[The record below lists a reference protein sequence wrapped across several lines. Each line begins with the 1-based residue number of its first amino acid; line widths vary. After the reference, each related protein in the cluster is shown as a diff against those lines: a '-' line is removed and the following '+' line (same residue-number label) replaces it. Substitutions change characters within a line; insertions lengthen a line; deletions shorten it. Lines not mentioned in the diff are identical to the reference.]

1 MAPNC
6 KKKIKE
12 AQLRS
17 LMKEKYDEMYAKAIR
32 KMGNIVECIKC
43 RAQFEFL
50 PGNPNHAPKKDSKG
64 KELNSKQ
71 KKHFA

>member
-12 AQLRS
+12 AQLKS
-17 LMKEKYDEMYAKAIR
+17 LMKEKYDEMYVKAIR

-43 RAQFEFL
+43 RAQF
-50 PGNPNHAPKKDSKG
+50 
-64 KELNSKQ
+64 
-71 KKHFA
+71 